1 MPELS
6 PAARAVYDAYL
17 GHWTA
22 DPYEVSPEALAA
34 ALRAAVDEVISSIPP
49 PCADYDEYAQG
60 FLGAHVKYRGQ
71 LLEIAAELE
80 AQ

>member
-1 MPELS
+1 MTDLS
-6 PAARAVYDAYL
+6 PVAQKVFDAFCSEARPEP
-17 GHWTA
+17 HHQR
-22 DPYEVSPEALAA
+22 EALAA

-71 LLEIAAELE
+71 LLEIATELE